1 LYFLVRSRPSAT
13 GDLSI
18 KFEPGESEVV
28 RAGAILAGLQDS
40 EVAES
45 IVANLSVE
53 VFVNCPGGDS
63 SFLFEHLLLSFKVRV
78 FISSASHVHSLVKA
92 DPVYLV
98 VRSLKLPVH
107 QAVSSGVPVANGVH
121 RWDQSTVFAKVNSEV
136 RVRFVVC
143 TAVGQ
148 SSAHKVFDLSST
160 DR

>member
-1 LYFLVRSRPSAT
+1 LYFLVKSGPSAT
-13 GDLSI
+13 GDLPI
-18 KFEPGESEVV
+18 KFEPGESEII

-63 SFLFEHLLLSFKVRV
+63 SFLFKHLLLFFKVRV
-78 FISSASHVHSLVKA
+78 FVSSASHVYSLVKA
-92 DPVYLV
+92 NPINLV

-107 QAVSSGVPVANGVH
+107 QAVSSGVPVADGVNG
-121 RWDQSTVFAKVNSEV
+121 WNQSTVFAKVNSEV

-143 TAVGQ
+143 AAVGQ
-148 SSAHKVFDLSST
+148 SSAHKVFDLSSA